1 MKLAIQF
8 LMQKINNKNES
19 SHVKGKR
26 TMRNPMPGRDVKQ
39 GIQPNLDRE
48 ARITVGE
55 IQNGLKF
62 GNMSHK
68 FGSRHSGTFLEDV
81 EIQ

>member
-68 FGSRHSGTFLEDV
+68 FCSRHSGTFLEDV